1 MFGSY
6 WFSANIKYLISL
18 TTSQIYVIEGSSNL
32 MSENF
37 SLYLTNLSSLVARSI
52 MVVEKKHVQSVTL
65 SRQNT
70 SLKDHVTLWVGVS
83 DKSTYFKVL
92 WS

>member
-18 TTSQIYVIEGSSNL
+18 MTSQIYVIEGSSNL

-52 MVVEKKHVQSVTL
+52 MVVEKKH
-65 SRQNT
+65 
-70 SLKDHVTLWVGVS
+70 
-83 DKSTYFKVL
+83 F
-92 WS
+92 

>member
-6 WFSANIKYLISL
+6 WFSANIKYLIFL
-18 TTSQIYVIEGSSNL
+18 MTSQIYVIEGSSNL

-52 MVVEKKHVQSVTL
+52 MVVEKKH
-65 SRQNT
+65 
-70 SLKDHVTLWVGVS
+70 
-83 DKSTYFKVL
+83 F
-92 WS
+92 